1 MQRLS
6 ASIAFLLLAWCLA
19 LPGYGASTRSFDIA
33 IRNGA
38 VAGNRT
44 ARVTRGDT
52 AILRW
57 TSDAP
62 VELHLHGYD
71 VTVTVAPGG
80 VAEMRVEARATGR
93 FPIEAHGK
101 QTGGHA
107 HQPLFFLEVYPE

>member
-1 MQRLS
+1 MRHLPVRF
-6 ASIAFLLLAWCLA
+6 ALLLVAGCLA
-19 LPGYGASTRSFDIA
+19 LPVYSASTRSFDIA

-38 VAGNRT
+38 VTGART

-71 VTVTVAPGG
+71 LTVKIAPSA
-80 VAEMRVEARATGR
+80 VAEMKVEARATGR

-101 QTGGHA
+101 NGGGHS
-107 HQPLFFLEVYPE
+107 HKPLFFLEVYPE